1 VLFPLLALALALGAS
16 LLRGGR
22 IKNAA
27 EADLRWLALLP
38 VGVGLQA
45 MLDLLAARDAIT
57 NAGVVALLLL
67 SQAMVMG
74 FCIVNWYRSGMV
86 LVAVGF
92 LLNATV
98 ILANG
103 GMPVSPTALARL
115 GAEPTTLPLVGKHQ
129 LLTDA
134 THLPVLADVIPIPPL
149 PMVLSIG
156 DLVLVI
162 GIALLTHDVLTSPQR
177 SRRLGRTTPGAS
189 RVGRPHRRSLRS
201 PRDRRTG
208 PVPTA

>member
-1 VLFPLLALALALGAS
+1 VLFPLLALALAIGAS
-16 LLRGGR
+16 LVRGGR
-22 IKNAA
+22 LRNAA

-45 MLDLLAARDAIT
+45 LLDLLAARDALT
-57 NAGVVALLLL
+57 GAGVVALLLL
-67 SQAMVMG
+67 SQAMVMA
-74 FCIVNWYRSGMV
+74 FCIVNWYRSGML
-86 LVAVGF
+86 LVGIGF
-92 LLNATV
+92 LLNAVV

-103 GMPVSPTALARL
+103 GMPVSPAALARL
-115 GAEPTTLPLVGKHQ
+115 GADPGTVPLVGKHQ

-134 THLPVLADVIPIPPL
+134 THLPALADVIPVPPL
-149 PMVLSIG
+149 PMILSIG
-156 DLVLVI
+156 DLVLVA

-177 SRRLGRTTPGAS
+177 SRRLGRATSAAS

-201 PRDRRTG
+201 PRDQRTG